1 MVINWENI
9 NYDLNNAKRDFDKI
23 QVLSKEIAP
32 IDVPNEFKELRQKL
46 LKARDDIFKE
56 YQLDGVEKLD
66 YKFDLLFGIR
76 LFEILNENIKFY
88 NRDAM
93 NDDLWRY
100 LSIKV
105 IPDIVHSRWGFNED
119 HYFKTSRRIWLKTIW
134 WYINLSWTGNIE
146 RTYRLLEN
154 NTTDTILQLV
164 ERPGIGYNVEM
175 YRELMK
181 QYNSYSD
188 SSRQLFRRVLKL
200 NTARLLTTSPELVD
214 GGIPQYVE
222 DLFKAVRD

>member
-1 MVINWENI
+1 MINWENI
-9 NYDLNNAKRDFDKI
+9 NYDINNAKRDFDKL
-23 QVLSKEIAP
+23 QVLSTEIAP
-32 IDVPNEFKELRQKL
+32 IETPNEFEDLRQKL
-46 LKARDDIFKE
+46 LEARDDIFLE

-76 LFEILNENIKFY
+76 LFEILNENTKFY

-100 LSIKV
+100 ISIKI

-119 HYFKTSRRIWLKTIW
+119 HFFKTSRRIWLKTIW
-134 WYINLSWTGNIE
+134 WYINLSWMGNSE
-146 RTYRLLEN
+146 DTFKLLEN

-181 QYNSYSD
+181 QYYEYND

-200 NTARLLTTSPELVD
+200 NTARLLTTSPELME
-214 GGIPQYVE
+214 GGIPQYVH
-222 DLFKAVRD
+222 DLFEAVNK

>member
-1 MVINWENI
+1 VINWENI
-9 NYDLNNAKRDFDKI
+9 NYDLNNAKRDFDKL

-32 IDVPNEFKELRQKL
+32 IDIPNDFNELRQKL
-46 LKARDDIFKE
+46 LKARDDIFLE
-56 YQLDGVEKLD
+56 YQLDSVEKLD
-66 YKFDLLFGIR
+66 YKFDLLFGVR
-76 LFEILNENIKFY
+76 LFEILNANIAFY

-100 LSIKV
+100 LSIKI

-134 WYINLSWTGNIE
+134 WYVILSWMGNIKN
-146 RTYRLLEN
+146 TYKLLMN

-181 QYNSYSD
+181 QYNEYSD

-200 NTARLLTTSPELVD
+200 NTARLLTTSPELVE
-214 GGIPQYVE
+214 GGIPQYVD
-222 DLFKAVRD
+222 DLFKAVNN

>member
-1 MVINWENI
+1 MINWENI
-9 NYDLNNAKRDFDKI
+9 NYDINNAKRDFDKL
-23 QVLSKEIAP
+23 QVLSTEIAP
-32 IDVPNEFKELRQKL
+32 IETPNEFEDLRQKL
-46 LKARDDIFKE
+46 LEARDDIFLE

-76 LFEILNENIKFY
+76 LFEILNESIKFY

-100 LSIKV
+100 VSIKI

-119 HYFKTSRRIWLKTIW
+119 HFFKTSRRIWLKTIW
-134 WYINLSWTGNIE
+134 WYINLSWMGNTE
-146 RTYRLLEN
+146 DTFKLLEN

-181 QYNSYSD
+181 QYYEYND

-200 NTARLLTTSPELVD
+200 NTARLLTTSPELME
-214 GGIPQYVE
+214 GGIPQYVH
-222 DLFKAVRD
+222 DLFEAVNK

>member
-1 MVINWENI
+1 MINWENI
-9 NYDLNNAKRDFDKI
+9 NYDLNNAKKDFDKL
-23 QVLSKEIAP
+23 QVLSREVAP
-32 IDVPNEFKELRQKL
+32 IDVPNEFEDLRQKL
-46 LKARDDIFKE
+46 LRARDDIFKE

-66 YKFDLLFGIR
+66 YKFDLLFGIN

-146 RTYRLLEN
+146 STYRLLEN

-200 NTARLLTTSPELVD
+200 NTARLLTTSPELVE

>member
-1 MVINWENI
+1 MINWENI
-9 NYDLNNAKRDFDKI
+9 NYDINNAKRDFDKL
-23 QVLSKEIAP
+23 QVLSTEIAP
-32 IDVPNEFKELRQKL
+32 IETTNEFEDLRQKL
-46 LKARDDIFKE
+46 LEARDDIFLE

-76 LFEILNENIKFY
+76 LFEILNENTKFY

-100 LSIKV
+100 VSIKI

-119 HYFKTSRRIWLKTIW
+119 HFFKTSRRIWLKTIW
-134 WYINLSWTGNIE
+134 WYINLSWMGNSE
-146 RTYRLLEN
+146 DTFKLLEN

-181 QYNSYSD
+181 QYYEYND

-200 NTARLLTTSPELVD
+200 NTARLLTTSPELME
-214 GGIPQYVE
+214 GGIPQYVH
-222 DLFKAVRD
+222 DLFEAVNK

>member
-9 NYDLNNAKRDFDKI
+9 NYDLNNAKRDFDKL

>member
-1 MVINWENI
+1 MINWENI
-9 NYDLNNAKRDFDKI
+9 NYDLNNAKRDFDKL

-32 IDVPNEFKELRQKL
+32 IDVPNEFEELRQKL

-100 LSIKV
+100 LSIKL

>member
-1 MVINWENI
+1 MINWENI
-9 NYDLNNAKRDFDKI
+9 NYDLNNAKKDFDKL
-23 QVLSKEIAP
+23 QVLSKEVAP
-32 IDVPNEFKELRQKL
+32 IDVPNEFEDLRQKL
-46 LKARDDIFKE
+46 LRARDDIFKE

-66 YKFDLLFGIR
+66 YKFDLLFGIN

-134 WYINLSWTGNIE
+134 WYINLSWTGNIKS
-146 RTYRLLEN
+146 TYRLLEN

-200 NTARLLTTSPELVD
+200 NTARLLTTSPELVE

>member
-1 MVINWENI
+1 MINWENI
-9 NYDLNNAKRDFDKI
+9 NYDLNNAKRDFDKL

-32 IDVPNEFKELRQKL
+32 IDIPNDFNELRQKL
-46 LKARDDIFKE
+46 LKARDDIFLE
-56 YQLDGVEKLD
+56 YQLDSVEKLD
-66 YKFDLLFGIR
+66 YKFDLLFGVR
-76 LFEILNENIKFY
+76 LFEILNANIAFY

-100 LSIKV
+100 LSIKI

-134 WYINLSWTGNIE
+134 WYVNLSWMGNIKD
-146 RTYRLLEN
+146 TYKLLMN

-181 QYNSYSD
+181 QYNEYSD

-200 NTARLLTTSPELVD
+200 NTARLLTTSPELVE
-214 GGIPQYVE
+214 GGIPQYVD
-222 DLFKAVRD
+222 DLFKAVSN

>member
-1 MVINWENI
+1 MINWENI
-9 NYDLNNAKRDFDKI
+9 NYDLNNAKKDFDKL
-23 QVLSKEIAP
+23 QVLSKEVAP
-32 IDVPNEFKELRQKL
+32 IDVPNEFEDLRQKL
-46 LKARDDIFKE
+46 LRARDDIFKE

-66 YKFDLLFGIR
+66 YKFDLFFGIN

-134 WYINLSWTGNIE
+134 WYINLSWTGNIKS
-146 RTYRLLEN
+146 TYRLLEN

-200 NTARLLTTSPELVD
+200 NTARLLTTSPELVE

>member
-1 MVINWENI
+1 MINWENI
-9 NYDLNNAKRDFDKI
+9 NYDLNNAKKDFDKL
-23 QVLSKEIAP
+23 QVLSKEVAP
-32 IDVPNEFKELRQKL
+32 IDVPNEFEDLRQKL
-46 LKARDDIFKE
+46 LSARDDIFKE

-66 YKFDLLFGIR
+66 YKFDLLFGIN

-146 RTYRLLEN
+146 STYRLLEN

-200 NTARLLTTSPELVD
+200 NTARLLTTSPELVE

>member
-1 MVINWENI
+1 MINWENI
-9 NYDLNNAKRDFDKI
+9 NYDLNNAKKDFDKL
-23 QVLSKEIAP
+23 QVLSKEVAP
-32 IDVPNEFKELRQKL
+32 IDVPNEFEDLRQKL
-46 LKARDDIFKE
+46 LRARDDIFKE

-66 YKFDLLFGIR
+66 YKFDLLFGIN

-146 RTYRLLEN
+146 STYRLLEN

-200 NTARLLTTSPELVD
+200 NTARLLTTSPELVE